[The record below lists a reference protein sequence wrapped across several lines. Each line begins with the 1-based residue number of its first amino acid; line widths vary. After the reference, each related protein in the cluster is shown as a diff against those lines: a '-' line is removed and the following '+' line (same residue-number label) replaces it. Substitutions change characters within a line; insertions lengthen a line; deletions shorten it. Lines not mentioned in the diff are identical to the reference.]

1 MIAVMDQYYQ
11 KITGILS
18 SIYQTQGEKIQEAA
32 GKVAKTIKEDG
43 IVHIFGCGHSHLI
56 CEEVFYRAGGL
67 VPINAILDPGLMLHE
82 GAAKSSKLERLT
94 GYATLLMDNY
104 NVQPGDLLIVI
115 SNSGINSVPI
125 EMALCG
131 REQKVEVVAITS
143 SCYFNEKSRHSSGK
157 HLYEVSDLYIDS
169 LVERGDATL
178 ELGTF
183 LRVGPSSTMAAT
195 FIINS
200 IMVQAAENLT
210 KLGIWPPVFASNNVP
225 GGEAHNKKYL
235 QKYKARLK
243 HL

>member
-1 MIAVMDQYYQ
+1 MKMHQYYQ

-18 SIYQTQGEKIQEAA
+18 SIYYNQGEKIQEAA
-32 GKVAKTIKEDG
+32 GMVAKTISEDG
-43 IVHIFGCGHSHLI
+43 IIHIFGCGHSHLI
-56 CEEVFYRAGGL
+56 GEEVFYRAGGL

-82 GAAKSSKLERLT
+82 GAAKSSKLERLP
-94 GYATLLMDNY
+94 GYAALLIDNY
-104 NVQPGDLLIVI
+104 NVHPQDLLIVV

-131 REQKVEVVAITS
+131 KELGVGVIAITS
-143 SCYFNEKSRHSSGK
+143 SCYFNERSRHSSGK
-157 HLYEVSDLYIDS
+157 RLYEVSDLYIDS
-169 LVERGDATL
+169 LVEKGDATL
-178 ELGTF
+178 NLEGTY

-210 KLGIWPPVFASNNVP
+210 KLGTIPPVFASNNVE
-225 GGEAHNKKYL
+225 GGEDHNKQYL
-235 QKYKARLK
+235 EKYKGRLK